1 MTALPTNLA
10 LVGEDLARATLRD
23 VRRSAKRR
31 RLVTV
36 ALVLALL
43 VVTATAAIANGWL
56 LSETPTV
63 QAVPALGPEN
73 GTATHTLLTGLGAEG
88 RVLTSST
95 SAGGGVCITLTG
107 YTTQC
112 VPTFK
117 QGQMVNWVISPSG
130 PGTTLVWGI
139 VRAEVTAVQAVSASG
154 DSAVARVANDGF
166 YVELP
171 GSPDHLVIQLSS
183 GDSEVVPLV
192 PCPPVDP
199 NCTN

>member
-31 RLVTV
+31 RAVTV
-36 ALVLALL
+36 ALVLAL
-43 VVTATAAIANGWL
+43 VVVAATTAIANSWL
-56 LSETPTV
+56 LSDTATV
-63 QAVPALGPEN
+63 QAVPSLGPEN
-73 GTATHTLLTGLGAEG
+73 DTVTHTLLSGLGPQE
-88 RVLTSST
+88 RVLTAVT
-95 SAGGGVCITLTG
+95 TAGGGVCITLTG
-107 YTTQC
+107 YTTEC

-117 QGQMVNWVISPSG
+117 QGQMVDWVITPSR
-130 PGTTLVWGI
+130 PGATIVWGI
-139 VRAEVTAVQAVSASG
+139 VRDEVTAIQAVSATG
-154 DSAVARVANDGF
+154 ESAVARVANDGF

-183 GDSEVVPLV
+183 GGSEVVPLV

-199 NCTN
+199 NCTR